1 MKKRKIVGPA
11 IVGNIVEYYDF
22 GIYAVYAKIIGELF
36 FPSSSEF
43 LQTLSSLAVFA
54 VGFLMRPVGGV
65 FFGHIGDRVGR
76 KAALTIS
83 VIGMALATLCIG
95 LLPGYREI
103 GVMAP
108 ILLVLIRLFQGMCVG
123 GEGAGS
129 AIFILE
135 HLEGYKPGLIGGI
148 VQASNM
154 FGALLA
160 NFVAIVVGNFYGN
173 DDFAWRIGF
182 FFGGAMGVVG
192 LYLRFSVT
200 ETPQFQDVKE
210 SNKLVKMPLLQAMR
224 DKWRRLILIAAL
236 GGSTSAMAYI
246 IRGYFNTYFI
256 QTLEYS
262 DQDSKYFTATSL
274 FIFILFLPMFGI
286 MADRVGYR
294 KFLYIVSYTI
304 VATVIPIFMLIS
316 NEAHDVSL
324 VFIGLFL
331 FSLLSAA
338 ICAPAYPYAASALSP
353 ELRYSGVAFSWNMGI
368 AIFGGTTPAISSMLA
383 QGIAPYA
390 PSFYLVLMA
399 LLFIK
404 VSFLTRKDKH

>member
-22 GIYAVYAKIIGELF
+22 GIYAVYASIIGRLF

-65 FFGHIGDRVGR
+65 FFGHIGDRLGR
-76 KAALTIS
+76 KTALTIS
-83 VIGMALATLCIG
+83 VIGMAIATLCIA
-95 LLPGYREI
+95 LLPGYKEI
-103 GVMAP
+103 GIMAP
-108 ILLVLIRLFQGMCVG
+108 ILLVVIRLFQGMCVG

-135 HLEGYKPGLIGGI
+135 HLDGYKPGLIGGI

-160 NFVAIVVGNFYGN
+160 NFVAIMIHHFYGD

-182 FFGGAMGVVG
+182 YIGGAMGVIG
-192 LYLRFSVT
+192 LYLRFNLS
-200 ETPQFQDVKE
+200 ETPQFKDVKAK
-210 SNKLVKMPLLQAMR
+210 NLLVKMPLLTAITK
-224 DKWRRLILIAAL
+224 KWQRLLVIGFL
-236 GGSTSAMAYI
+236 GGSTSAMAYV
-246 IRGYFNTYFI
+246 IRGYFNTYFL
-256 QTLEYS
+256 QALKYSEEETL
-262 DQDSKYFTATSL
+262 YFTAFSL
-274 FIFILFLPMFGI
+274 FSFISFLPMFGL

-294 KFLYIVSYTI
+294 KFLYIVCYTI
-304 VATVIPIFMLIS
+304 MITVVPIFMMIATPS
-316 NEAHDVSL
+316 HDPTI
-324 VFIGLFL
+324 VFFGLFL

-338 ICAPAYPYAASALSP
+338 ICAPAYPYAISALSP

-368 AIFGGTTPAISSMLA
+368 AIFGGTTPVICSILA
-383 QGIAPYA
+383 QGVAPYA
-390 PSFYLVLMA
+390 PSFYLILMA
-399 LLFIK
+399 FLFMK